1 MPITMKIEKSDAKN
15 KKYKA
20 IFSHTVDGKMKVLKT
35 TNFGDSRYSDYTLHK
50 DKDRR
55 EAYRKRHRKDLE
67 TGDYKRAGMLAFH
80 ILWGESSSLR
90 SNISA
95 YKKRFKLK

>member
-1 MPITMKIEKSDAKN
+1 MTISMKISPATAKN

-20 IFSHTVDGKMKVLKT
+20 VFTDEKKKVIKT
-35 TNFGDSRYSDYTLHK
+35 TNFGDSRYSDYLQHK

-55 EAYRKRHRKDLE
+55 TAYRKRHQKDLK
-67 TGDYKRAGMLAFH
+67 TGDYKRAGHLSYH

-95 YKKRFKLK
+95 YKKRFKLR